1 MIEMN
6 PIKNI
11 ANVKQGLLEKKSIK
25 SSLNR
30 ISAKEGL

>member
-1 MIEMN
+1 MN

-11 ANVKQGLLEKKSIK
+11 TNVKQGLLKKKSIK
-25 SSLNR
+25 SSLHG